1 MKSNS
6 DYRYCL
12 HVCTEKRAIVRVY
25 LIGDMYSKHVLSV
38 VVLSSTPLNDLLM
51 ASPETRARSRA
62 PHSLAIRIA
71 FTRDSLA
78 PDAAI
83 ATGSLAV
90 HPAMMPERN
99 LLRAPYCISQ
109 SCCNASSRP
118 LCHTHPQRFQGR
130 KQGPDFQDFLRFSSS

>member
-1 MKSNS
+1 M
-6 DYRYCL
+6 
-12 HVCTEKRAIVRVY
+12 
-25 LIGDMYSKHVLSV
+25 LSV
-38 VVLSSTPLNDLLM
+38 VVLSLTPLNDLLM

-90 HPAMMPERN
+90 HPAMTPERN
-99 LLRAPYCISQ
+99 LSRAPYCISQ

-130 KQGPDFQDFLRFSSS
+130 KQGPDFQKIFISRLGSKFATNLCLNIPPRFKHVATLPCEI